1 MCDIMKLSLI
11 NYILYEDRGST
22 LR

>member
-1 MCDIMKLSLI
+1 MKLSLI